1 MYLNIIFQRYYF
13 LLFTKKNIK
22 CTYIHILKN
31 NSNNTKITHVKHR
44 KEYQKSV
51 GYHGKNVSAR
61 REIER
66 HGVILRFYETIVW
79 FVANDGVQQLRT
91 MLSSK
96 TP

>member
-1 MYLNIIFQRYYF
+1 
-13 LLFTKKNIK
+13 
-22 CTYIHILKN
+22 
-31 NSNNTKITHVKHR
+31 VKHR

-96 TP
+96 INVNAVSTNFDYSAV